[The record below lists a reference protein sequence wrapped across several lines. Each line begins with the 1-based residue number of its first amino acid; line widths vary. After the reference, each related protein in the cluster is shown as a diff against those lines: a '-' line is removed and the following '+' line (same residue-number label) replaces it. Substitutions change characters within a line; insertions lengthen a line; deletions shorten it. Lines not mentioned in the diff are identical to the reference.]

1 LAKFNLLLLDTCVI
15 LELFRLG
22 IWNDVLKQCDIHVS
36 SVIINETRFYE
47 DANGD
52 RHAIDWTT
60 YTGRLTIH
68 DVNASDL
75 RLLTDPIGPGIL
87 EKLDPGESELLAVLC
102 KSLDA
107 YKICSSDAIVF
118 RVLGAL
124 QRSGQ
129 GVSLEEILGQIGL
142 TKALTW
148 QYTKQ
153 FRERWSRTGFEQGI
167 TGLVLK
173 R

>member
-15 LELFRLG
+15 LELFSLG
-22 IWNDVLKQCDIHVS
+22 IWDDFLNHCDVHVS
-36 SVIINETRFYE
+36 SVIINEARFYE

-52 RHAIDWTT
+52 KHRIDWTR
-60 YTGRLTIH
+60 YTARLTVH

-75 RLLTDPIGPGIL
+75 SLLTEPFSPGIL
-87 EKLDPGESELLAVLC
+87 EKLDAGEAELLAVLC
-102 KSLDA
+102 KSMDS

-124 QRSGQ
+124 KRSSQ
-129 GVSLEEILGQIGL
+129 GLSLEEILGQIGL
-142 TKALTW
+142 TKALTP
-148 QYTKQ
+148 QHTKK
-153 FRERWSRTGFEQGI
+153 FRENWSQKGFEQGI
-167 TGLVLK
+167 TGLALK